1 MPAKKRKPEP
11 KGRPMRIRSEDTVI
25 VTSGKDKGK
34 TGKVLRTEPGRRR
47 VFVEGLNIVKR
58 HSRPRSVK
66 DTQRGDAGGILEKE
80 GPIHVSN
87 VMLVDPTDNKPTRVG
102 VRLTDDGKRQRFA
115 KRNGNSLD

>member
-1 MPAKKRKPEP
+1 MPKRPRKPEP
-11 KGRPMRIRSEDTVI
+11 KGKPMRIRSEDVVL

-34 TGKVLRTEPGRRR
+34 TGKVLRTDPGKRR
-47 VFVEGLNIVKR
+47 VFVEGLNIVKK

-66 DTQRGDAGGILEKE
+66 DTQRGDAGGILEQE

-115 KRNGNSLD
+115 RRTGNSLD

>member
-1 MPAKKRKPEP
+1 MPKRPRKPEP
-11 KGRPMRIRSEDTVI
+11 KGKQMRIRSEDVVL

-34 TGKVLRTEPGRRR
+34 TGKVLRTEPTRRR
-47 VFVEGLNIVKR
+47 VYVEGLNIVKR

-66 DTQRGDAGGILEKE
+66 DTQRGDAGGILEQE

-102 VRLTDDGKRQRFA
+102 VRANDDGKRQRYA
-115 KRNGNSLD
+115 KRTGNALD